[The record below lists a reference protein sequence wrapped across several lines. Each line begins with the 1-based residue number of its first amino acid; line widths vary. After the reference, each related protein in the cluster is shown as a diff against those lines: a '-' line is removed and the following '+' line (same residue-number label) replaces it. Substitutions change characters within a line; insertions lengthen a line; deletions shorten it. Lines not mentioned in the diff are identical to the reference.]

1 MVKNMA
7 QLQGKVIAITG
18 AGSGIGRATA
28 LECAARGASLALS
41 DINQSTL
48 DETVEHVKTHS
59 VGVMGTLVDVSKS
72 ESVDSW
78 TAEIIK
84 HYGRLD
90 GAANVAGVEG
100 KPGGKIFDNI
110 VDITDDN
117 WDFILQV
124 NLTGLFYCV
133 RAQLRVME
141 AGASILN
148 VASMAGLMG
157 RPGIGAYSTSKHGA
171 IGLTRT
177 AAKEVG
183 ERGIRVNAL
192 AP

>member
-100 KPGGKIFDNI
+100 KPGGRFS
-110 VDITDDN
+110 T
-117 WDFILQV
+117 IL
-124 NLTGLFYCV
+124 
-133 RAQLRVME
+133 
-141 AGASILN
+141 
-148 VASMAGLMG
+148 
-157 RPGIGAYSTSKHGA
+157 STSQTTTGTLSFKS
-171 IGLTRT
+171 T
-177 AAKEVG
+177 
-183 ERGIRVNAL
+183 
-192 AP
+192 